1 MITMSKV
8 AVVYTDNREEGTYQ
22 VIDLLG
28 INPVKGKNVVL
39 KPNFNTADPPPASTS
54 MVVLKSIITKLYD
67 MGAKTITVA
76 ERSGPVDTLD
86 CMKQKGLFELA
97 EELKFEVVNLAE
109 VPLEDYVHIVPND
122 SHWKNGFLFAK
133 IYQDAECIVETCCLK
148 THQYGGQFTF
158 SLKNATGLVPKRNL
172 DGKAYMRE
180 LHSSPHQRKMIAE
193 INTAFTPDLIVMDG
207 VSAFVDGG
215 PAKGTMKEAKVVLA
229 STDRIAID
237 AVGVAILRILGTTP
251 EVSRG
256 NIFQQEQI
264 ARAVELRLGVQTA
277 AEIELV
283 ASSKEANELAEKIY
297 AELLQRK

>member
-8 AVVYTDNREEGTYQ
+8 AVVHTDNREEGTYQ

-28 INPVKGKNVVL
+28 INPVKGKKVVL

-67 MGAKTITVA
+67 MKAKSITLA
-76 ERSGPVDTLD
+76 ERSGPVDTHD

-109 VPLEDYVHIVPND
+109 VPLEEYVHIIPKN

-133 IYQDAECIVETCCLK
+133 IYQEAECIVETCCLK
-148 THQYGGQFTF
+148 THQFGGHFTF

-172 DGKAYMRE
+172 DGTEHMRE
-180 LHSSPHQRKMIAE
+180 LHSSPHTRKMIAE
-193 INTAFTPDLIVMDG
+193 INTAFTPDLIILDG

-215 PAKGTMKEAKVVLA
+215 PARGTMKEANVILA
-229 STDRIAID
+229 STDRVAID

-256 NIFQQEQI
+256 DIFQQEQI
-264 ARAVELRLGVQTA
+264 ARAVELRLGIQTA

-283 ASSKEANELAEKIY
+283 ANSKESNELAEKIY